1 MMSVGVILKVCTKKV
16 CVQGQLWKAARFF
29 EHRGIRKFV
38 ADMAEFQIPSKI
50 LDEAVEAFSRLPG
63 IGNKTA
69 LRLVLHLLKS
79 NREQVEHFG
88 NVLQRLHSELRYCK
102 SCHNISAADLCSIC
116 ADPRRD
122 NSTICVVEDIRDVM
136 AIENTSSYKGLYH
149 VLGGLI
155 SPMDGVGPS
164 QLNFESLCQ
173 KAGDG
178 AVGEVISALST
189 TMEGDTTLFY
199 LYKKLKPYDVRIS
212 TLARGVAIGGALEYA
227 DEVTLGR
234 SIINRV
240 PYENHL
246 VK

>member
-1 MMSVGVILKVCTKKV
+1 M
-16 CVQGQLWKAARFF
+16 
-29 EHRGIRKFV
+29 
-38 ADMAEFQIPSKI
+38 QITSKI
-50 LDEAVEAFSRLPG
+50 LEDAVEAFSRLPG
-63 IGNKTA
+63 IGQKSA
-69 LRLVLHLLKS
+69 LRLVLHLLKT
-79 NREQVEHFG
+79 NREHVESFG
-88 NVLQRLHSELRYCK
+88 DILLRLHKELRYCRN
-102 SCHNISAADLCSIC
+102 CHNIAAAEICSIC
-116 ADPRRD
+116 SDPKRD
-122 NSTICVVEDIRDVM
+122 ASTICVVEDIRDVM

-164 QLNFESLCQ
+164 QLNFESLCD
-173 KAGDG
+173 KAGRGD
-178 AVGEVISALST
+178 VVEVIAALST

-199 LYKKLKPYDVRIS
+199 LYKRLKPYEVRIS

-240 PYENHL
+240 PYENDL

>member
-1 MMSVGVILKVCTKKV
+1 M
-16 CVQGQLWKAARFF
+16 
-29 EHRGIRKFV
+29 
-38 ADMAEFQIPSKI
+38 QIPSKV
-50 LDEAVEAFSRLPG
+50 LDEAIEAFSRLPG
-63 IGNKTA
+63 IGQKSA
-69 LRLVLHLLKS
+69 LRMVLHLLKTPAD
-79 NREQVEHFG
+79 EVEHFG
-88 NVLQRLHSELRYCK
+88 EVLQRLRKDLRYCRN
-102 SCHNISAADLCSIC
+102 CHNITAGDLCDIC
-116 ADPRRD
+116 SDPRRD
-122 NSTICVVEDIRDVM
+122 RSTVCVVEDIRDVI

-155 SPMDGVGPS
+155 SPMDGIGPS
-164 QLNFESLCQ
+164 QLNIESLCD
-173 KAGDG
+173 KSGR
-178 AVGEVISALST
+178 GEVQEVIAALST

-199 LYKKLKPYDVRIS
+199 LYKKLKPYAVRIS